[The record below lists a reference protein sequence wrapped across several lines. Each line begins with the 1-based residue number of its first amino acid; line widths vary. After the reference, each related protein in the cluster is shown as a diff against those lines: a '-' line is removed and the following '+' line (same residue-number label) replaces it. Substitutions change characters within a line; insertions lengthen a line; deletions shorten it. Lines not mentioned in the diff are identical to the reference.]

1 MSVIDAYK
9 TWKNAQRYLQKK
21 YGNLQKFAAWK
32 QHTLQVLR
40 YALSLQHVHGLKHK
54 HEKCI
59 IEVSGVKLGATD
71 PTPHSSTHALA
82 MDDINPA
89 DSPRATLLKASIIIG
104 LFTFDGRWTDFDF
117 EDVDL
122 LVDPLLPDEKE
133 ISLFIIAAY
142 GTNGV

>member
-1 MSVIDAYK
+1 V
-9 TWKNAQRYLQKK
+9 
-21 YGNLQKFAAWK
+21 
-32 QHTLQVLR
+32 
-40 YALSLQHVHGLKHK
+40 
-54 HEKCI
+54 
-59 IEVSGVKLGATD
+59 VSGVKLGATA

-82 MDDINPA
+82 MDGINPA

-104 LFTFDGRWTDFDF
+104 LFTFVGRWTDF

-142 GTNGV
+142 GTNGVYESYNKRQQVVQTEKLNRICMWSCNHVKHVSHSFSQKGFGVQ

>member
-1 MSVIDAYK
+1 
-9 TWKNAQRYLQKK
+9 
-21 YGNLQKFAAWK
+21 
-32 QHTLQVLR
+32 
-40 YALSLQHVHGLKHK
+40 
-54 HEKCI
+54 
-59 IEVSGVKLGATD
+59 
-71 PTPHSSTHALA
+71 

-104 LFTFDGRWTDFDF
+104 LFTFVGRWTDF

-142 GTNGV
+142 GTNGVYESYNKLQQVVQILKTK